1 MSRVTTV
8 GEALASALA
17 DNTRLAYVKGW
28 NRFSVY
34 CRGQGVE
41 PLSATPAD
49 VGEFLIHAGTVPR
62 SPRATAEPGAPVS
75 SATLALYRSAINR
88 RYREAGKP
96 SPAHSVEVEAV
107 LKGLARVNGA
117 ACRRVRALREFEI
130 ERMLRVCDAHAE
142 SRARRRIALRDAALL
157 ALGFSCA
164 LRRSEICGLT
174 VGDIAISDPT
184 DGAEEM
190 KMFVTIRRSKTDQH
204 GRGQRIAVPEG
215 RRIRPIARVR
225 AWLEESGIERGF
237 LFRAVHRGGKLTGRP
252 LHHSDV
258 PRLVKTYAAA
268 IGLDPRDVSGHSLR
282 AGFMTSAAAHRAR
295 LDKIMEITRH
305 RNPATVMT
313 YIRDADAFTDHAG
326 SAFL

>member
-17 DNTRLAYVKGW
+17 DNTRLAYAKGW
-28 NRFSVY
+28 NRFSAY
-34 CRGQGVE
+34 CRAQGVE

-62 SPRATAEPGAPVS
+62 PPRATAEPGAPLS

-96 SPAHSVEVEAV
+96 SPANGVEVEAV
-107 LKGLARVNGA
+107 LKGLARVNGSV
-117 ACRRVRALREFEI
+117 CRRVRALREFQI
-130 ERMLRVCDAHAE
+130 ERMLRICDAHAE
-142 SRARRRIALRDAALL
+142 NPARRRIALRDAALL

-164 LRRSEICGLT
+164 LRRSKICGLT
-174 VGDIAISDPT
+174 VGDIDISDPT
-184 DGAEEM
+184 DGAEEET

-225 AWLEESGIERGF
+225 AWLEESGIERGSCS
-237 LFRAVHRGGKLTGRP
+237 RRC
-252 LHHSDV
+252 
-258 PRLVKTYAAA
+258 AAA
-268 IGLDPRDVSGHSLR
+268 ASSR
-282 AGFMTSAAAHRAR
+282 AGRCITATFRVSSRRMPRPSGWTRATCR
-295 LDKIMEITRH
+295 
-305 RNPATVMT
+305 A
-313 YIRDADAFTDHAG
+313 IRCGPD
-326 SAFL
+326 S